1 MDIYEYYQTL
11 SVGEDA
17 TPQEIKK
24 AYRFMVRKY
33 HPDRNSKKENDTE
46 MIKKINIA
54 FEVLSDEKKRKDYDN
69 LCFESQNLDSCNQKG
84 SDVSPKNIYK
94 NHEKMHETSIRK
106 KFNIEES
113 RFKIIVEPSLCM
125 AFGSCAILAPHVF
138 HIESNKMI
146 NPKAIVI
153 SETADKFESILDA
166 AQTCPTK
173 AIIIIDKHTGKQI
186 FP

>member
-1 MDIYEYYQTL
+1 MDIYEYYRTL
-11 SVGEDA
+11 RIGEDA
-17 TPQEIKK
+17 TPYEIKK
-24 AYRFMVRKY
+24 AYRFLVRKY
-33 HPDRNSKKENDTE
+33 HPDRNSKKENDSE

-69 LCFESQNLDSCNQKG
+69 LCFKSQNLDSSIHKETDFYSNNNYVKHQK
-84 SDVSPKNIYK
+84 IQ
-94 NHEKMHETSIRK
+94 ETSIRK
-106 KFNIEES
+106 KSSIEES

-125 AFGSCAILAPHVF
+125 AFGSCTILAPNVF

-153 SETADKFESILDA
+153 SEIADKFESILDA

-173 AIIIIDKHTGKQI
+173 AIIIIDKHTGEQI

>member
-1 MDIYEYYQTL
+1 LDIYEYYRIL
-11 SVGEDA
+11 KVGEDA
-17 TPQEIKK
+17 TPYEIKK
-24 AYRFMVRKY
+24 AYRILVRKY
-33 HPDRNSKKENDTE
+33 HPDRNSKKEYDLE

-54 FEVLSDEKKRKDYDN
+54 FEVLSDEKRRREYDGLCIENQDLNSYLRKKN
-69 LCFESQNLDSCNQKG
+69 
-84 SDVSPKNIYK
+84 DVYTNVNYK
-94 NHEKMHETSIRK
+94 KHEKIQDKSAEK
-106 KFNIEES
+106 KFSVEES

-125 AFGSCAILAPHVF
+125 AFGSCAILAPKVF
-138 HIESNKMI
+138 HIESDKMI